1 MEAKKRVI
9 IIGAGFAGLKA
20 ARDLSKKAVEVI
32 LIDRNNYHTF
42 TPLLY
47 QVATSG
53 LDPSAVAYP
62 VRSIFADSPNVRFLM
77 GEVTNIDTEKQAVTV
92 QTNSNGVREEAYDFL
107 FVAAGSKVNYFG
119 NEGVAKNSF
128 PLRDLDDALSI
139 RNHVLRLFEKA
150 AWTDDK
156 AKRDALMTIVVVG
169 GGPTGLE
176 TAGALYELY
185 NGVLDKDYDKDDRM
199 NARVILVEASDKVL
213 LPYPEK
219 LQEAAKN
226 QLEAIGIDVK
236 LKTMVEEVGADYVKL
251 SSGENI
257 KTHTVVWSTGVVGS
271 PIARMLGVELD
282 KAGRIPV
289 TDTLEVIG
297 LKNVFAAGD
306 IAYLIQPETNQ
317 PYPGLILVAQQE
329 AAVVAKNILH
339 ALNGEAFEHFRYFD
353 RGIMA
358 TIGRTRAVA
367 WLFNK
372 IQLSGF
378 LAWMTWLG
386 FHLIVLMGMRNR
398 VQVFINWVWN
408 YVFYDSSVRIIVEG
422 EKRKL
427 KEKESR

>member
-1 MEAKKRVI
+1 METKKRVI

-20 ARDLSKKAVEVI
+20 AQALAKKPVEVI

-62 VRSIFADSPNVRFLM
+62 VRTIFAQNPNVRFLM
-77 GEVTNIDTEKQAVTV
+77 GEVTAIDTEKQSITV
-92 QTNSNGVREEAYDFL
+92 QTNSNGIREEAYDTL
-107 FVAAGSKVNYFG
+107 FVAAGSKVNFFG
-119 NEGVAKNSF
+119 NESVAKNSF

-156 AKRDALMTIVVVG
+156 ARREALMTIVVVG

-185 NGVLDKDYDKDDRM
+185 NGVLDKDYDKDDNM
-199 NARVILVEASDKVL
+199 QARVVLVEAADKLL
-213 LPYPEK
+213 LPYPPK
-219 LQEAAKN
+219 LQESAKK
-226 QLEAIGIDVK
+226 QLEAIGVEVR
-236 LKTMVEEVGADYVKL
+236 LNTMVEDVGTDYVKL
-251 SSGENI
+251 RDGESI
-257 KTHTVVWSTGVVGS
+257 KTNTVIWSTGVIGS
-271 PIARMLGVELD
+271 PIARMLAVELD

-289 TDTLEVIG
+289 KDTLEVIG

-317 PYPGLILVAQQE
+317 PYPGLILIAQQE
-329 AAVVAKNILH
+329 AEVVAKNILH
-339 ALNGEAFEHFRYFD
+339 GLKGETYETFRYYD

-398 VQVFINWVWN
+398 VQVFINWVWD
-408 YVFYDSSVRIIVEG
+408 YLFYDSSVRIIVEG

-427 KEKESR
+427 KEKEAR

>member
-1 MEAKKRVI
+1 MEAKKRLI

-20 ARDLSKKAVEVI
+20 ARALAKQAIEVI

-62 VRSIFADSPNVRFLM
+62 VRSIFADTPNVRFLM
-77 GEVTNIDTEKQAVTV
+77 GEVTRIDTQKQLVTV
-92 QTNSNGVREEAYDFL
+92 QTNSNGLREEAYDTL

-119 NEGVAKNSF
+119 NDGLAKNSF

-185 NGVLDKDYDKDDRM
+185 NGVLDKDYDKDDKM
-199 NARVILVEASDKVL
+199 QARVILVEAADKVL
-213 LPYPEK
+213 LPYPPK
-219 LQEAAKN
+219 LQEAAKK
-226 QLEAIGIDVK
+226 QLEDIGIEVK
-236 LKTMVEEVGADYVKL
+236 LNTMVEDVGADFVKL
-251 SSGENI
+251 RGGETI
-257 KTHTVVWSTGVVGS
+257 HTYTVVWSAGVVGS
-271 PIARMLGVELD
+271 PIAKMLGVDLD
-282 KAGRIPV
+282 KSGRIPV
-289 TDTLEVIG
+289 KDTLEVIG
-297 LKNVFAAGD
+297 LSNVFAAGD
-306 IAYLIQPETNQ
+306 IAYLIQPETNE
-317 PYPGLILVAQQE
+317 PYPGLILIAQQE
-329 AAVVAKNILH
+329 AEVVAKNILH
-339 ALNGEAFEHFRYFD
+339 ALKGEAFETFRYYD

-378 LAWMTWLG
+378 VAWMTWLG

-398 VQVFINWVWN
+398 VQVFINWVWD
-408 YVFYDSSVRIIVEG
+408 YLFYDSSVRIIVEG
-422 EKRKL
+422 EKRKI
-427 KEKESR
+427 KEKQAL